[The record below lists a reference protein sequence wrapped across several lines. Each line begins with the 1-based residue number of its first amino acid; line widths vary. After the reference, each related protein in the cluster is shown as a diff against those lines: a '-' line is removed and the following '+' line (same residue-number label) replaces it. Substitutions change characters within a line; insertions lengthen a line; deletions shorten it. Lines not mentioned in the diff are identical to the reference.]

1 MTRKIFGT
9 DGIRGKA
16 NLYPMTPEVALSV
29 GKAVAKIFGNG
40 NNSRHKIVIGKD
52 TRLSGYMI
60 ETALASGICSMGVD
74 VYLVG
79 PIPTPA
85 IAHLTKSFNAD
96 AGIIISASHN
106 PATDNGIKIFSQ
118 DGYKLP
124 DEVEEKIENLV
135 LSGIKSD
142 HIEPENIGK
151 AYRIDE
157 AQGRYIEFAKTTI
170 KNESLKGIKIVLDCA
185 NGAAYKVAPKIFS
198 ELGAEVIVIGDKP
211 NGLNINLDCGALH
224 PEKMIKKIEEEK
236 ADLGIALDGD
246 ADRVV
251 MVDEKGEFFDGDHI
265 LAMCALDMKKEGK
278 LKKDTVVSTVMSNL
292 GFETSM
298 KKAGIKVIKTAV
310 GDRYVMEE
318 LKKGYSLGGE
328 QSGHIM
334 FTDHVTT
341 GDGIISALQVLR
353 LMKLSRKKLSELADC
368 MQTYPQILV
377 NIPVKEKRDFDKM
390 PKVKQAIEEV
400 NKKLGDRGRTL
411 IRYSGTEN
419 LARIMIEGESKK
431 EIEALA
437 EKIAGEIRKE
447 IGV

>member
-1 MTRKIFGT
+1 MFENPADRPASFPAGVW
-9 DGIRGKA
+9 GIINDRSLGESGKTWEE
-16 NLYPMTPEVALSV
+16 L
-29 GKAVAKIFGNG
+29 
-40 NNSRHKIVIGKD
+40 
-52 TRLSGYMI
+52 
-60 ETALASGICSMGVD
+60 
-74 VYLVG
+74 
-79 PIPTPA
+79 
-85 IAHLTKSFNAD
+85 NAD
-96 AGIIISASHN
+96 
-106 PATDNGIKIFSQ
+106 DLQ
-118 DGYKLP
+118 DFDAEG
-124 DEVEEKIENLV
+124 
-135 LSGIKSD
+135 
-142 HIEPENIGK
+142 
-151 AYRIDE
+151 RIDHG
-157 AQGRYIEFAKTTI
+157 AATI
-170 KNESLKGIKIVLDCA
+170 PAHRKCCTNKLTSNPSDQNAI
-185 NGAAYKVAPKIFS
+185 NSAYKVAPKIFL
-198 ELGAEVIVIGDKP
+198 ELGAEVIVIGDRP

-224 PEKMIKKIEEEK
+224 PEKMIKKVKEEK

-251 MVDEKGEFFDGDHI
+251 AVDEKGEFFDGDHI
-265 LAMCALDMKKEGK
+265 LAMCALDMKKDGK
-278 LKKDTVVSTVMSNL
+278 LKKDTVVATVMSNL
-292 GFETSM
+292 GFETAMRKS
-298 KKAGIKVIKTAV
+298 GIKVIKTAV

-353 LMKLSRKKLSELADC
+353 LMKLSGKKLSELADC

-377 NIPVKEKRDFDKM
+377 NIPVKEKKDFDKM
-390 PKVKQAIEEV
+390 PKVKQTIEEV
-400 NKKLGDRGRTL
+400 NKKLGDKGRTL